1 MAFKSNKNVEN
12 LDALLELNSNDK
24 LTKAFGFGKAIFAK
38 TNFMKSKNI
47 QDFLDEN
54 VDNDLLSENNTLI
67 YNQFVLS
74 KKMISFVSIE
84 I

>member
-1 MAFKSNKNVEN
+1 
-12 LDALLELNSNDK
+12 
-24 LTKAFGFGKAIFAK
+24 
-38 TNFMKSKNI
+38 MKSKNI